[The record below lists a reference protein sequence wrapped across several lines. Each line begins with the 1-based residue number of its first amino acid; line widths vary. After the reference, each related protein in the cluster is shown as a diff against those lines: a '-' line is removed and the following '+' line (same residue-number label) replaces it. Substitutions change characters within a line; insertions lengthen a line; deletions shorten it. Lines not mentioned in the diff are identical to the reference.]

1 MKIKFL
7 YLLLMGLMIHC
18 SPVIHIAHIEESNI
32 NIQELEAD
40 PSVSDLIQPYKDI
53 LDEEM
58 NDVIGTCEKNLTKG
72 RPESTLGNWFTD
84 ALASAANDIF
94 DKKVDFVAQ
103 NYGGLRIPSIGKGPI
118 TKRTIY
124 ELMPFDNMLVLVEV
138 EAEELIRFINQMAAL
153 GGWPQNAALRYIIK
167 NNQASEITINGLPI
181 DMNRTYHIGVPD
193 YIANGGNNAFYL
205 VDNNRDDP
213 GLLLHDLVISQIIKN
228 TAAGININSK
238 LDQRISSTE

>member
-7 YLLLMGLMIHC
+7 YLLLMGLLIHC
-18 SPVIHIAHIEESNI
+18 SPVIHIAQIEESNI
-32 NIQELEAD
+32 NIQELAAD
-40 PSVSDLIQPYKDI
+40 PSATGLIKPYKDI

-58 NDVIGTCEKNLTKG
+58 NEVIGFCEKTLTKA

-84 ALASAANDIF
+84 VLASAANDIF
-94 DKKVDFVAQ
+94 DQKVDFVAQ

-118 TKRTIY
+118 TKRSIY

-138 EAEELIRFINQMAAL
+138 DAEELIRFINQMATS
-153 GGWPQNAALRYIIK
+153 GGWPQNAALRYVIK

-193 YIANGGNNAFYL
+193 YIANGGDNAFYL

-213 GLLLHDLVISQIIKN
+213 GLLLRDLVISQIIKN
-228 TAAGININSK
+228 TAAGINIDSK
-238 LDQRISSTE
+238 LDQRISSAE